1 MVLRRHVEPLGEL
14 CRGDLGVHAASLEHS
29 DSRPSKISAN
39 PANASSTT
47 VEVGAGCFHA
57 NISMAPTAKATVAQW
72 RSMTFPRRMRRR
84 LASSD
89 PARCDALSEVLAER
103 WWAVGLRGILAII
116 FGLICLLTPGI
127 ALGAFV
133 IVFAAYMFVDG
144 VFAIISGIRA
154 ARSGENWGLLILEG
168 VVDLAAGAIAV
179 LWPAIT
185 LVVLVWIVAIWAIVS
200 GALMLAA
207 AFSLNLDYGR
217 WWLALGGIASTV
229 FGILLVIEPLIGAVV
244 LTLWIGAYALV
255 FGVFLLVLG
264 FQLHSKREAQL
275 RKAPAATK
283 RA

>member
-1 MVLRRHVEPLGEL
+1 
-14 CRGDLGVHAASLEHS
+14 
-29 DSRPSKISAN
+29 
-39 PANASSTT
+39 
-47 VEVGAGCFHA
+47 
-57 NISMAPTAKATVAQW
+57 MATKSGKTGLFA
-72 RSMTFPRRMRRR
+72 F
-84 LASSD
+84 D

-127 ALGAFV
+127 AVGAFV

-229 FGILLVIEPLIGAVV
+229 FGILLIIEPLIGCGADIVDRRLCHRV
-244 LTLWIGAYALV
+244 WRALACAGLPAPFKARSAIAESTGRREESLSPDKPCLLASLCSAQKDNLKHADRALARLTAGEVPSVSIWSA
-255 FGVFLLVLG
+255 
-264 FQLHSKREAQL
+264 E
-275 RKAPAATK
+275 
-283 RA
+283 

>member
-1 MVLRRHVEPLGEL
+1 MPQE
-14 CRGDLGVHAASLEHS
+14 A
-29 DSRPSKISAN
+29 I
-39 PANASSTT
+39 
-47 VEVGAGCFHA
+47 
-57 NISMAPTAKATVAQW
+57 MATPGKTGLFA
-72 RSMTFPRRMRRR
+72 F
-84 LASSD
+84 D

-127 ALGAFV
+127 AVGAFV

-154 ARSGENWGLLILEG
+154 ARGGERWGLLILEG
-168 VVDLAAGAIAV
+168 VVDLAAGVVAV

-185 LVVLVWIVAIWAIVS
+185 LVALVWIVAIWAIVS
-200 GALMLAA
+200 GALMLAS

-217 WWLALGGIASTV
+217 WWLALGGIASTI
-229 FGILLVIEPLIGAVV
+229 FGILLIIEPFIGAVV

-264 FQLHSKREAQL
+264 FQLHSKLEAQL
-275 RKAPAATK
+275 RKAPAAAK
-283 RA
+283 KA